1 MISWISGA
9 IFDRVTHLKSLHLF
23 VSIVTLC
30 LMGLIY
36 HVIYNIFFHP
46 LKQFPGPFWGRV
58 SDFYTTYLFS
68 TRQFHLRGLSL
79 HQQYGIQR

>member
-1 MISWISGA
+1 MLSWIPGD

-23 VSIVTLC
+23 VFIVTIG

-36 HVIYNIFFHP
+36 HVLYTIFLHP
-46 LKQFPGPFWGRV
+46 LKAFPGPFWGRL

-79 HQQYGIQR
+79 HQKYGI